1 MMRALYRSLAS
12 LGSPALDV
20 MLRRRVARG
29 KEDPLRL
36 GERKGIA
43 GRPRP
48 AGKLL
53 WIHGASLGDARS
65 ILPLV
70 ARVLAAR
77 PAATVLVTS
86 GTLASAQML
95 AGALDGI
102 RAFHQ
107 FVPLDV
113 PVWAARFL
121 DHWRPDAVLWL
132 ESELWPNLLD
142 AIAARGI
149 PTALVN
155 ARMSQRSARR
165 WQRARVLFKPPF
177 EAFSIALAQSASIA
191 DRLRALGLARVATI
205 GNLKYDAPALAID
218 AAAQAAFAAEA
229 ASHPRWLAAQ
239 IHAIELAA
247 ILDAHAALGGAAAL
261 VLVPRHAE
269 RGVEMAAAAAARGFA
284 VARRS
289 QGDAFVPGGV
299 YVADTM
305 GELGLFYA
313 ACPVAFVGGSLEP
326 HGGHNPL
333 EPARLGVA
341 IAFGPS
347 MENFDEL
354 ARDLTAAGAA
364 TQIAD
369 AQGLAAF
376 VQKRLGDPEQVV
388 REAAAAMA
396 FAAQGAGTL
405 DRVLVALSPVLA
417 SLGPEAIEHA
427 RA

>member
-20 MLRRRVARG
+20 VLRRRVARG

-53 WIHGASLGDARS
+53 WIHGASLGEARS

-113 PVWAARFL
+113 PAWAVRFL

-165 WQRARVLFKPPF
+165 WQRAD
-177 EAFSIALAQSASIA
+177 ALAAAKS
-191 DRLRALGLARVATI
+191 GLARRSSS
-205 GNLKYDAPALAID
+205 L
-218 AAAQAAFAAEA
+218 
-229 ASHPRWLAAQ
+229 S
-239 IHAIELAA
+239 
-247 ILDAHAALGGAAAL
+247 
-261 VLVPRHAE
+261 
-269 RGVEMAAAAAARGFA
+269 VE
-284 VARRS
+284 
-289 QGDAFVPGGV
+289 
-299 YVADTM
+299 T
-305 GELGLFYA
+305 
-313 ACPVAFVGGSLEP
+313 
-326 HGGHNPL
+326 
-333 EPARLGVA
+333 
-341 IAFGPS
+341 
-347 MENFDEL
+347 
-354 ARDLTAAGAA
+354 
-364 TQIAD
+364 
-369 AQGLAAF
+369 
-376 VQKRLGDPEQVV
+376 
-388 REAAAAMA
+388 
-396 FAAQGAGTL
+396 
-405 DRVLVALSPVLA
+405 LA
-417 SLGPEAIEHA
+417 SDSSFPCTG
-427 RA
+427 